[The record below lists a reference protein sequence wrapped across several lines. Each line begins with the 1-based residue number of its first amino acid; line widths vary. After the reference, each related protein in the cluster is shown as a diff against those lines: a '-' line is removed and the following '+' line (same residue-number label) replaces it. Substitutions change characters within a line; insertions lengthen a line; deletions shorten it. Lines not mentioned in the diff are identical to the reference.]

1 MFSDNKKSKAKTTD
15 LSQQQNRIS
24 QGTTIT
30 GDVQSKGGFR
40 IDGEIEG
47 TLTTP
52 NRVVIGKSGIL
63 RGTLI
68 CDDADIEGKI
78 EGKLTVSNLLSLKA
92 AAVIVG
98 EVTVGRLAI
107 EPGATFNATCEMKG
121 STKTV
126 KTLGKNDKTQGERS
140 A

>member
-15 LSQQQNRIS
+15 LSNQQNRIS
-24 QGTTIT
+24 QGTVIT
-30 GDVQSKGGFR
+30 GNVASKGGFR

-52 NRVVIGKSGIL
+52 NRVVIGKSGVL
-63 RGTLI
+63 KGNLI
-68 CDDADIEGKI
+68 CDDADIEGRI
-78 EGKLTVSNLLSLKA
+78 EGKVTISNLLSLKS
-92 AAVIVG
+92 AAVIEG

-121 STKTV
+121 SV
-126 KTLGKNDKTQGERS
+126 KTLAKDGSKKGERS